1 MLGEREASSANFRK
15 CERRVTG
22 NFLVMRRAQNFR
34 LRTVGLLD
42 RLRRMPVSD
51 ESLRWVAEQ
60 FEASIVPTLMRYIE
74 IPNKSPA
81 FAADWRQTGHMERA
95 VELLSGWAREAL
107 PSGASLEVVRL
118 GDRTPV
124 IFIDVPAS
132 GGPAGDTVLLYGH
145 LDKQPEMTGWREGLG
160 PWQPVLEG
168 DKLYGRGGADDGYA
182 IFASLTAL
190 AALRR
195 DGVPHARAVVL
206 IEACEESGS
215 FDLPAYIEH
224 LAPRLGELS
233 LVVCLDSGCAN
244 YDQLWSTT
252 SLRGLVVGTLEVSLL
267 SEGVHSGDGSGV
279 VASSFRVVR
288 QLLERLEDADT
299 GRIKLEALH
308 VPIPSE
314 REAQARRAAEVLGD
328 EVWQKFP
335 LQPGVKPVIADD
347 AELILNRTWRPALSV
362 TGAEGL
368 PALANA
374 GNVLRPFS
382 RFKLS
387 LRVPPRLDAARAAAD
402 VKALLE
408 KDPPYGAQ
416 VRFEGGGGSNGWDAP
431 PLAPWLAAA
440 LEAAS
445 QRYFG
450 KPAMY
455 LGEGGS
461 IPFMSILGERFP
473 NAQFCITGVLGP
485 ASNAHG
491 PNEFLH
497 LPTARK
503 LTLCVADVLSA
514 HAARA

>member
-1 MLGEREASSANFRK
+1 MPISDQSAAWVEAEFAR
-15 CERRVTG
+15 
-22 NFLVMRRAQNFR
+22 
-34 LRTVGLLD
+34 
-42 RLRRMPVSD
+42 
-51 ESLRWVAEQ
+51 
-60 FEASIVPTLMRYIE
+60 SIVPTLMRYIE

-81 FAADWRQTGHMERA
+81 FDAEWRQGGHMERA
-95 VELLSGWAREAL
+95 VELLAGWAREAL
-107 PSGASLEVVRL
+107 PTGATLEVVRL
-118 GDRTPV
+118 AERTPV
-124 IFIDVPAS
+124 IFIDLPAT
-132 GGPAGDTVLLYGH
+132 GGAAGDTVLLYGH
-145 LDKQPEMTGWREGLG
+145 LDKQPEMSGWREGLG
-160 PWQPVLEG
+160 PWQPVLDG

-190 AALRR
+190 AALRK
-195 DGVPHARAVVL
+195 DNAPHARAVIL

-215 FDLPAYIEH
+215 YDLPAYIEH
-224 LAPRLGELS
+224 LAARIGELS

-279 VASSFRVVR
+279 VASSFRVAR

-299 GRIKLEALH
+299 GLIKLEGLH

-314 REAQARRAAEVLGD
+314 RAEQARRAAEVLGD

-335 LQPGVKPVIADD
+335 LQPGVAPVVHDN
-347 AELILNRTWRPALSV
+347 AELILNRTWRPALAV

-374 GNVLRPFS
+374 GNVLRPLT
-382 RFKLS
+382 RLKLS
-387 LRVPPRLDAARAAAD
+387 LRVPPRLDAQRAAALL
-402 VKALLE
+402 KITLE
-408 KDPPYGAQ
+408 KDPPYGAKVTFQ
-416 VRFEGGGGSNGWDAP
+416 SAGGSSGWDAP
-431 PLAPWLAAA
+431 PLAPWLADA
-440 LEAAS
+440 LESAS
-445 QRYFG
+445 KRRFG
-450 KPAMY
+450 KPAMH

-461 IPFMSILGERFP
+461 IPFMGMLGEKFP
-473 NAQFCITGVLGP
+473 SAQFCITGVLGP

-503 LTLCVADVLSA
+503 LTLCVADVLAA
-514 HAARA
+514 HAQRD